1 MAIKIVLIA
10 AVVLVALVLAGGHG
24 ARRLALRRLGLAAF
38 AAVAVVSILLPDTLT
53 WVAQKVDVGRG
64 TDLLLYALI
73 VVFFSYLSTRYVR
86 DRRTLRQVTVLA
98 RRVALIEA
106 LPPRPAIG
114 LGHGGV
120 ENRRSRAPDVGTG
133 AVPRDVRD
141 YRVIGNAQGSPGE
154 RDAFSL
160 RHGFPPSPAD
170 PEAGG
175 AAEPRLRSRTG
186 RPRLLL
192 QLPRRRD

>member
-86 DRRTLRQVTVLA
+86 DRRTLRQVTALA

-106 LPPRPAIG
+106 PAPRPVIG
-114 LGHGGV
+114 LGHSGADGVDNAVCEDGV
-120 ENRRSRAPDVGTG
+120 ERNDGG
-133 AVPRDVRD
+133 D
-141 YRVIGNAQGSPGE
+141 G
-154 RDAFSL
+154 
-160 RHGFPPSPAD
+160 PA
-170 PEAGG
+170 
-175 AAEPRLRSRTG
+175 
-186 RPRLLL
+186 
-192 QLPRRRD
+192 